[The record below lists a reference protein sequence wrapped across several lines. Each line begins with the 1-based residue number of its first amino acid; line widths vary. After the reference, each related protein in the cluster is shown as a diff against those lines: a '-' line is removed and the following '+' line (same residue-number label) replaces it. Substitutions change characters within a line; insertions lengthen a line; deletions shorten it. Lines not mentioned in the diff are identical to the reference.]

1 MNPLYAPLV
10 LEHYRNPRG
19 RGALAECT
27 HAAAGVNPL
36 CGDSLRI
43 ELRCADGRVAE
54 FAFSGESCAIATATA
69 SMLGELARGST
80 SAELG
85 VLAQRFARLIE
96 GADEDPALGALN
108 AMRALQHHAAR
119 RKCALLPWA
128 TLQAALAGIETTSTE
143 TASID
148 MERA

>member
-19 RGALAECT
+19 RGALAACT
-27 HAAAGVNPL
+27 HAADGVNPL

-43 ELRCADGRVAE
+43 ELRCEDGRVVE
-54 FAFSGESCAIATATA
+54 FVFSGESCAITTATA

-80 SAELG
+80 QAELDS
-85 VLAQRFARLIE
+85 LARRFAQLIE
-96 GADEDPALGALN
+96 GADEDAAFGPLN

-128 TLQAALAGIETTSTE
+128 TLRAALAGLPTISTE
-143 TASID
+143 TEHA
-148 MERA
+148 